1 MNDPS
6 DLASRADIV
15 ALAARIREL
24 EAQLI
29 RISVVVRPEG
39 DDAGSNKCTNCKT
52 DNCTDC
58 GTHVCTRC
66 AGDEFQRVILPG
78 ELERLS
84 GADLV
89 KRLQSS
95 PARK

>member
-1 MNDPS
+1 MSDTG

-24 EAQLI
+24 EAQLV
-29 RISVVVRPEG
+29 RMPVVVRSG
-39 DDAGSNKCTNCKT
+39 DDGGTDNCTRCKT

-58 GTHVCTRC
+58 ETGKCTHC
-66 AGDEFQRVILPG
+66 AGDEFLQVILPG

-84 GADLV
+84 GAQLV
-89 KRLQSS
+89 RRLQSGR
-95 PARK
+95 ARE

>member
-1 MNDPS
+1 MSDTNDLPIS
-6 DLASRADIV
+6 IDVL

-24 EAQLI
+24 EAQLV
-29 RISVVVRPEG
+29 RIPGNVGPLAATG
-39 DDAGSNKCTNCKT
+39 TNNCTRCST

-58 GTHVCTRC
+58 GTGKCTHC
-66 AGDEFQRVILPG
+66 AGDMLQRVLLPG

-89 KRLQSS
+89 RRLQ
-95 PARK
+95 ADRDRD

>member
-1 MNDPS
+1 MSDNNDT
-6 DLASRADIV
+6 AARADIL

-29 RISVVVRPEG
+29 RMPVVIRPK
-39 DDAGSNKCTNCKT
+39 DDGGSNKCTNCKT

-66 AGDEFQRVILPG
+66 AGDEFQQVILPG

-84 GADLV
+84 GSELV
-89 KRLQSS
+89 KRLQAS
-95 PARK
+95 PRK

>member
-1 MNDPS
+1 MSDTS

-29 RISVVVRPEG
+29 RMPVVVRSG
-39 DDAGSNKCTNCKT
+39 DDGGSNKCTNCKT

-66 AGDEFQRVILPG
+66 AGDEFEQVILPG

-84 GADLV
+84 GAELV
-89 KRLQSS
+89 KRLQSGRAS
-95 PARK
+95 K

>member
-1 MNDPS
+1 MSDTS

-24 EAQLI
+24 EVQLV
-29 RISVVVRPEG
+29 RMPVVVRPQADG
-39 DDAGSNKCTNCKT
+39 GTDNCTRCKT

-58 GTHVCTRC
+58 GTGKCTHC
-66 AGDEFQRVILPG
+66 AGDEFERIILPG

-84 GADLV
+84 GAQLV
-89 KRLQSS
+89 KRLQSGRS
-95 PARK
+95 

>member
-1 MNDPS
+1 MSDTS

-24 EAQLI
+24 EAPLV
-29 RISVVVRPEG
+29 RIPVVVRPQEG
-39 DDAGSNKCTNCKT
+39 GGTDDCTRCKT

-58 GTHVCTRC
+58 GTTKCTHC
-66 AGDEFQRVILPG
+66 AGDEFEQVILPG

-84 GADLV
+84 GAQLV

-95 PARK
+95 RASK

>member
-1 MNDPS
+1 MSDTN

-29 RISVVVRPEG
+29 RMPVVVRPE
-39 DDAGSNKCTNCKT
+39 DDGGSNKCTNCHT

-66 AGDEFQRVILPG
+66 AGDEFEKVILPG

-84 GADLV
+84 GGELV
-89 KRLQSS
+89 KRLQAS